1 MLTGCYR
8 HVTRFVTNLILV
20 KSYESPNISMFDGSE
35 TKSSNLTFGN
45 LILHYILKF
54 ANLENLKNLYNT
66 YTLY

>member
-35 TKSSNLTFGN
+35 TKSSNLTFGYE
-45 LILHYILKF
+45 IISK
-54 ANLENLKNLYNT
+54 
-66 YTLY
+66 